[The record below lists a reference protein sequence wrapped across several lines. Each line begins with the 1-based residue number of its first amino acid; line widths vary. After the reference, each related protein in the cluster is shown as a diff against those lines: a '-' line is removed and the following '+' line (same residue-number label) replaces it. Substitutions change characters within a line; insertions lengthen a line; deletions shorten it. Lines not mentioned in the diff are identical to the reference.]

1 MAMGADGV
9 SGRAVLREWK
19 PLPELG
25 GLRASLAEAA
35 LLCVS
40 SSPPFLP
47 AHPSFPPPR
56 PIAPPCQLQRPALG
70 KGVTALMHLER
81 ETRPGAGHTTLGTL
95 PRLGDGAFGLK
106 KKT

>member
-35 LLCVS
+35 LLCAS
-40 SSPPFLP
+40 SSPLP
-47 AHPSFPPPR
+47 ACPPLLPSAPSNR
-56 PIAPPCQLQRPALG
+56 PSRQLQRPALG
-70 KGVTALMHLER
+70 KGVTALIHLER
-81 ETRPGAGHTTLGTL
+81 ETRPGARHTTLGTL
-95 PRLGDGAFGLK
+95 PRLGDGVFGLK

>member
-19 PLPELG
+19 PLPTLG

-35 LLCVS
+35 LLCA
-40 SSPPFLP
+40 SSPPSCLP
-47 AHPSFPPPR
+47 TPPSPPPR
-56 PIAPPCQLQRPALG
+56 PIAPPRQLQRPALG
-70 KGVTALMHLER
+70 KGVTALIHLER

-95 PRLGDGAFGLK
+95 PRLGDGVFGLK

>member
-47 AHPSFPPPR
+47 AHPSFPSAASNR
-56 PIAPPCQLQRPALG
+56 PSRQLQRPALG

-81 ETRPGAGHTTLGTL
+81 ETRPGARHTTLGTL
-95 PRLGDGAFGLK
+95 PRLGDGVFGLK

>member
-19 PLPELG
+19 PLPKLG

-40 SSPPFLP
+40 SPPFLP
-47 AHPSFPPPR
+47 ALPSFPSAPSNR
-56 PIAPPCQLQRPALG
+56 PSRQLQRPALG
-70 KGVTALMHLER
+70 KGVTALIHLER
-81 ETRPGAGHTTLGTL
+81 ETRPGARHTTLGTL

>member
-19 PLPELG
+19 PLPKLG

-40 SSPPFLP
+40 SCPPFLP
-47 AHPSFPPPR
+47 AHPSFPS
-56 PIAPPCQLQRPALG
+56 APSNCPSRQLQRPALG
-70 KGVTALMHLER
+70 KGVTALIHLER
-81 ETRPGAGHTTLGTL
+81 ETRPGARHTTLGTL
-95 PRLGDGAFGLK
+95 PRLGDGVFGLK